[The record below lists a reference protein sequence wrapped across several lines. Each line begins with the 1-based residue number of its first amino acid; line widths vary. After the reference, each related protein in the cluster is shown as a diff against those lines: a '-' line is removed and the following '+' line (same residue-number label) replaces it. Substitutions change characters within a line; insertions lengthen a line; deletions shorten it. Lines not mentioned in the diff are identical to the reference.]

1 MHTSPSRGPHA
12 RTPTRRWRACFG
24 CIDESAPRRF
34 TQRAELA
41 LLASSWLLLIMHIY
55 VDVTREDAQLS
66 RVASSGFCGI
76 SSKQEIHRLTNAS
89 SRAEI
94 RGEKYC
100 LSLFLYQLSLHG
112 QSVKG
117 KYINFGMTPERKF
130 ARAPFVGV
138 CAAVYRPRVR
148 GGLEGWLVL
157 DGDHDTVYS
166 DG

>member
-76 SSKQEIHRLTNAS
+76 SSKQEI
-89 SRAEI
+89 
-94 RGEKYC
+94 
-100 LSLFLYQLSLHG
+100 
-112 QSVKG
+112 
-117 KYINFGMTPERKF
+117 
-130 ARAPFVGV
+130 
-138 CAAVYRPRVR
+138 
-148 GGLEGWLVL
+148 
-157 DGDHDTVYS
+157 
-166 DG
+166 